1 VLEAGLT
8 PLSPKRRR
16 KRSRSRSRS
25 SSPKRSRSQSSRLS
39 RNMRRRCGAPAG
51 FAQLVGSRVQVWNGT
66 AYKTAGG
73 LCKGDMVRNKHGRL
87 VSKKKQAGGRRLRKS
102 LSPRKRKQLDEMLA
116 KHAFQPGHSGRRSKS
131 RKK

>member
-16 KRSRSRSRS
+16 KSASRKSSRSR
-25 SSPKRSRSQSSRLS
+25 KS

-73 LCKGDMVRNKHGRL
+73 LCKGDIVRNKRGRL
-87 VSKKKQAGGRRLRKS
+87 VSLRNQEKGRRLRKS

-131 RKK
+131 RKSRKSPKK